1 MTSTVAH
8 RRVAIVASRRA
19 FAELL
24 AAAVDA
30 AGDLRCTGHGADLDH
45 LVVHDDGAGGDPD
58 VVVLDLPGDGRD
70 LPHMIDRIHLRWPQA
85 WPLVLTGDA
94 HPVGELQ
101 PFTAVDRACAM
112 EDLLDEV
119 RSAGR
124 NVLTVPAKALRTARR
139 RASASQTTPGV
150 HLTPR
155 ERDVLAL
162 LTEGLGAPA
171 IATQL
176 GMSVHTCRGHL
187 KTLMQKY
194 GVHSQVELA
203 MRVTSDRTG
212 R

>member
-30 AGDLRCTGHGADLDH
+30 SDDLRCTAHGADLDQ
-45 LVVHDDGAGGDPD
+45 LVAHDGDGDPD

-70 LPHMIDRIHLRWPQA
+70 LPHVIDRIHLRWPQA
-85 WPLVLTGDA
+85 WPLVLTGA
-94 HPVGELQ
+94 EHPVGELQ

-112 EDLLDEV
+112 VDLLDEV
-119 RSAGR
+119 RTAGR

-139 RASASQTTPGV
+139 RASSGPSTPGV

-162 LTEGLGAPA
+162 LTDGLGAPA
-171 IATQL
+171 IAQQL

-203 MRVTSDRTG
+203 MRVTSG
-212 R
+212 RDGV